1 MKPLEPRKYPVG
13 IQVFSMIRNEHYLY
27 VDCNVISKGGKNSSK
42 GLLLRS

>member
-27 VDCNVISKGGKNSSK
+27 VDKTDMPTASICS
-42 GLLLRS
+42 